1 MNNGLSLENRSLK
14 RGGLQKDEQWVILNN
29 TTTCEFFS
37 IELVTVCFI
46 INVSGMSIV
55 LKETSEL
62 LNILYI
68 TLLVIW
74 TWKHYLQ
81 GWHIS
86 NHVITC
92 IESSL
97 YKTNVLQCL
106 LVKVLVINNKNFH
119 FLIISYAR
127 GNLSSWVLSSIHP
140 HNSSDG

>member
-1 MNNGLSLENRSLK
+1 MELSLENRSLK
-14 RGGLQKDEQWVILNN
+14 RAGLQKDEQWVILNN

-46 INVSGMSIV
+46 IKVSGMSIV

-74 TWKHYLQ
+74 TWKHYFQ

-97 YKTNVLQCL
+97 YKPNVLQCL
-106 LVKVLVINNKNFH
+106 LVKVLVINNKIFH

-140 HNSSDG
+140 HSSSDR